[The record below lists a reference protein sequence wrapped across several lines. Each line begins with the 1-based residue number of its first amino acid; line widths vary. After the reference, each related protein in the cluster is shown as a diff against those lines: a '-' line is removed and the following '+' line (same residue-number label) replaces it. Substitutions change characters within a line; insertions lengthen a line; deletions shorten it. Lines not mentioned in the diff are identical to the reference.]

1 MRLDHLLSKE
11 RTSRG
16 KCVLLFR
23 YQEIVNK
30 LLVHLGTGVPRSR
43 QSHLYR
49 RQKAERKE
57 DFPASFSSACALA
70 TEYRNFWWRCGQGK
84 HPFPSRTRRLRPDRP
99 MVLHWRRCGRVGGCQ
114 IRSADGTALE
124 TVWESRWLPDPNG
137 DVAQLGEHL
146 PCKQGVESSNLF
158 ISTVFRKGDKE
169 TGQAE
174 GL

>member
-49 RQKAERKE
+49 RQKAGRKE
-57 DFPASFSSACALA
+57 DFPTSFSSACALA

-84 HPFPSRTRRLRPDRP
+84 HPFPSRTRRLRPNRP
-99 MVLHWRRCGRVGGCQ
+99 MVLHWRRCGRAGGCW
-114 IRSADGTALE
+114 IH
-124 TVWESRWLPDPNG
+124 G

-158 ISTVFRKGDKE
+158 ISTGLRKRRLS
-169 TGQAE
+169 TVP
-174 GL
+174 

>member
-84 HPFPSRTRRLRPDRP
+84 HPFPSRTRRLRPKRP
-99 MVLHWRRCGRVGGCQ
+99 MVLHWRRCGRAGGCQ
-114 IRSADGTALE
+114 IKWGCSSVGRAPALQAGGREFESLHLHCFPKGRQRNRSG
-124 TVWESRWLPDPNG
+124 
-137 DVAQLGEHL
+137 
-146 PCKQGVESSNLF
+146 
-158 ISTVFRKGDKE
+158 
-169 TGQAE
+169 
-174 GL
+174 

>member
-49 RQKAERKE
+49 RQKAGRKE
-57 DFPASFSSACALA
+57 DFPTSFSSACALA

-84 HPFPSRTRRLRPDRP
+84 HPFPSRTRRLRRKRP
-99 MVLHWRRCGRVGGCQ
+99 MVLHWRRCGRAGGCQ
-114 IRSADGTALE
+114 IKWGCSSVGRAPALQAGGRE
-124 TVWESRWLPDPNG
+124 FESL
-137 DVAQLGEHL
+137 HL
-146 PCKQGVESSNLF
+146 HAESNLTKSSF
-158 ISTVFRKGDKE
+158 
-169 TGQAE
+169 
-174 GL
+174 

>member
-49 RQKAERKE
+49 RQKAGRKE

-114 IRSADGTALE
+114 IRL
-124 TVWESRWLPDPNG
+124 WEVRAVG
-137 DVAQLGEHL
+137 KHL
-146 PCKQGVESSNLF
+146 PCKQGGPERSKLSF
-158 ISTVFRKGDKE
+158 ITSRLSERE
-169 TGQAE
+169 TRY
-174 GL
+174 